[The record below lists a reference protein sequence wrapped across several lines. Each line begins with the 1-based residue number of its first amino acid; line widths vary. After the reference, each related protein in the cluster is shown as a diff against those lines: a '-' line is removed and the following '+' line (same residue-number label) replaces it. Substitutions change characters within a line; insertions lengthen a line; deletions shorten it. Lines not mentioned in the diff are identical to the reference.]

1 MRPPGFLTRNLRAK
15 ALATGIALVTWIAVV
30 YAGNPPESRTVSVHV
45 PQDPASLPSRFV
57 LAVPVPD
64 ISVRVSGTREHVNAF
79 AMSSLSLSVDYRTIK
94 NTGVQDIPIRVVNK
108 DHDVSLD
115 NVPDSISVDIDQ
127 TDSVRLPVSIVLD
140 ATPPT
145 GYVITGQRVSPDS
158 VVVAGPH
165 RRLSGLSAQVHLN
178 MANQKTNLEGQYDVL
193 IFDRFSRK
201 VGDLGVTTGPV
212 TEGVTTAQVTV
223 SVTVSSVTTSRASA
237 VVPKVTGTP
246 SSGHYLAGISASPLT
261 VVLTGPQELLN
272 GLDSISTA
280 AISLAGLGTGDHVFQ
295 VKVTPPAGVTATP
308 DTVTLTVTIAVL
320 ATPSAAPP
328 SPSPTPTP
336 TPSPPPPT
344 P

>member
-1 MRPPGFLTRNLRAK
+1 MPLPGFLTRNLRAK
-15 ALATGIALVTWIAVV
+15 ALATGIALVTWVGVV
-30 YAGNPPESRTVSVHV
+30 YAGNPPESRTVNVHV
-45 PQDPASLPSRFV
+45 PQDPASLPSKFV

-79 AMSSLSLSVDYRTIK
+79 STSNLAVTVDYTKIK
-94 NTGVQDIPIRVVNK
+94 TTGMHDIPIRLVNN
-108 DHDVSLD
+108 DRDVSLD
-115 NVPDSISVDIDQ
+115 NVPDTITVDVDQ
-127 TDSVRLPVSIVLD
+127 TDSVRLPVTIVLD

-145 GYVITGQRVSPDS
+145 GYVITGQRVNPDS
-158 VVVAGPH
+158 VVVTGPH
-165 RRLSGLSAQVHLN
+165 RRLIGLSAQVHLD

-193 IFDRFSRK
+193 VFDRFGRK
-201 VGDLGVTTGPV
+201 VGDLGVTTGQV
-212 TEGVTTAQVTV
+212 TEGVTKAQVTV
-223 SVTVSSVTTSRASA
+223 SMTVSSVTTSRSSA

-246 SSGHYLAGISASPLT
+246 LPGHYLVGISASPLT

-280 AISLAGLGTGDHVFQ
+280 AISLSGLATGDHVFP

-308 DTVTLTVTIAVL
+308 DTVTLTITIAVL
-320 ATPSAAPP
+320 ATPSPAPP
-328 SPSPTPTP
+328 SPTPTPTP